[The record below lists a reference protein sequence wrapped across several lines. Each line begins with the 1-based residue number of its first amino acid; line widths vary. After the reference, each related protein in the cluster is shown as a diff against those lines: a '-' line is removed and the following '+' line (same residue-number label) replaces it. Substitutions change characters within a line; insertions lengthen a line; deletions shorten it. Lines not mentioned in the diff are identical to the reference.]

1 VAHQAAD
8 VFISYK
14 AEDRSRLKPLV
25 DALEAQGF
33 SVWWDTQIGGGSHW
47 REEIQEHL
55 EAAKCVI
62 VVWSKRSVGHE
73 GHFVRDEASRAQRR
87 SVYLP
92 IRIDAVE
99 PPLGFGEV
107 QAISLKGWRGDRSDT
122 RFLALADAIRE
133 CVTGEH
139 FGHHRRSHEQG
150 ISRRVVVAGGAGV
163 AAAAVGVLAAWEYL
177 KPSVASAPNSI
188 AVLPFANLS
197 GDPTQT
203 YFSDGMAEELRTSLA
218 RLDGLKVIARTS
230 SEIVGKDD
238 VKIAAK
244 KLGAANVLIGSVR
257 RSVSTIRVTAQLID
271 GRSGIERWSQDYD
284 RAQGDT
290 IKIQTDIAQSVA
302 EALKIALGSTGVRVL
317 TLGGTSNV
325 DAQNLVL
332 QADALLRSIFN
343 ENRARRGL
351 ELIDAAIALDANYA
365 GAHARRALLLN
376 SLSMFFSRAPG
387 ERKAGGSQALQSAMK
402 AIALAPTLGWAHL
415 ALAQIHGGQLQFGPA
430 WREYREALA
439 LGPGDASTM
448 RFYSDFL
455 ADVGRK
461 EEALELADRAIV
473 LDPLSAESYNFRMFA
488 LYRARRYAEVE
499 RTGRELSLR
508 SPGPVNLP
516 SDYRYSLI
524 MLGKLDG
531 ARQSFAQAPAN
542 DPGRVAGEG
551 IIASRSGNREAAR
564 LAIAKLEA
572 AVGDD
577 ASYSVAQ
584 IHAQLGE
591 VAEAFAALERAFG
604 NADWALIH
612 LLTDPLLDPIRGDSR
627 YGSLLSRL
635 NFP

>member
-1 VAHQAAD
+1 
-8 VFISYK
+8 
-14 AEDRSRLKPLV
+14 
-25 DALEAQGF
+25 
-33 SVWWDTQIGGGSHW
+33 
-47 REEIQEHL
+47 
-55 EAAKCVI
+55 
-62 VVWSKRSVGHE
+62 
-73 GHFVRDEASRAQRR
+73 
-87 SVYLP
+87 
-92 IRIDAVE
+92 
-99 PPLGFGEV
+99 
-107 QAISLKGWRGDRSDT
+107 
-122 RFLALADAIRE
+122 
-133 CVTGEH
+133 
-139 FGHHRRSHEQG
+139 
-150 ISRRVVVAGGAGV
+150 
-163 AAAAVGVLAAWEYL
+163 
-177 KPSVASAPNSI
+177 
-188 AVLPFANLS
+188 
-197 GDPTQT
+197 
-203 YFSDGMAEELRTSLA
+203 
-218 RLDGLKVIARTS
+218 
-230 SEIVGKDD
+230 
-238 VKIAAK
+238 
-244 KLGAANVLIGSVR
+244 
-257 RSVSTIRVTAQLID
+257 
-271 GRSGIERWSQDYD
+271 
-284 RAQGDT
+284 
-290 IKIQTDIAQSVA
+290 
-302 EALKIALGSTGVRVL
+302 VL